1 MKERDKRFEE
11 EEEEKGSGGGGG
23 NKNAIAYGLLAQ
35 AGYNTRG
42 MSPAEAWELVDR
54 LNLMWKRTDEDKK
67 GIKEKNEKFE
77 SEGGL
82 SDDIHK
88 KAKEVIETMSFHN
101 VGNKTEIKNSL
112 DAIYDAS
119 KKYSLNKMS
128 KVDTANLGPNV
139 LAKANG
145 TEMTINERLL
155 RNPSQAYRSCVDG
168 WKKDAAKSALGLG
181 NKKDKKTVD
190 KAEELAKFERG
201 NVIYKGDEVRST
213 IMHEMGHVVAD
224 QLFGQINGDMYMK
237 GGINAVEAKRKRKVI
252 EDAYDEAKA
261 SGDIYK
267 ISCYAANNSHEFF
280 AECFAI
286 KQMGKE
292 KLPEKIEKAME
303 EVLK

>member
-42 MSPAEAWELVDR
+42 LSPSEAWELVDR

-67 GIKEKNEKFE
+67 DIKEKNEKFE

-82 SDDIHK
+82 SDDLHK
-88 KAKEVIETMSFHN
+88 KAKEVVETMSFHN
-101 VGNKTEIKNSL
+101 VGNKAEIKNSL

-128 KVDTANLGPNV
+128 KVDTADLGPNV

-145 TEMTINERLL
+145 TEMTINEKFL
-155 RNPSQAYRSCVDG
+155 RNPSQAYRMAVDG

-181 NKKDKKTVD
+181 EKKDKKTAD
-190 KAEELAKFERG
+190 EASEYAKFERG
-201 NVIYKGDEVRST
+201 NVIYKGDEVRSA

-237 GGINAVEAKRKRKVI
+237 SGTSAIEAKKKRKII
-252 EDAYDEAKA
+252 EDAYDEARA

-292 KLPEKIEKAME
+292 KLPDKIEKAME